1 MTIEEFRAKK
11 QNILNS
17 TSTKTIN
24 TKMSID
30 EFRKKKQQILNGVKE
45 QSQIKENP
53 NNKVSTP
60 QTIQQK
66 MDNLWEEEKQITEH
80 GGSGRSFADTSK
92 ETTNKAKDAIK
103 VNGKEYKFADTYLP
117 NQTMLSD
124 EQVEERLSNASI
136 PDKIKMTAGKIKNT
150 AENLVGSVATG
161 AMQGA
166 EGIVKSVIG
175 SGGNFLEK
183 INRDYIPEIDT
194 KNITKEN
201 QKAMIKQSVYGK
213 PTETSEKIK
222 QVTKELA
229 GTNLVAEAKNKLD
242 KNTNELY
249 GKYNPEVLG
258 VSVENIASEAAR
270 MVTLAPTGLPGFM
283 ASASGGN
290 ISEAINEGEEL
301 DNAVRYGAISGA
313 IEGGTEKMFDTFNIL
328 GGGVIDKFL
337 PKSAIGKFITG
348 SLGEG
353 VEEIV
358 NEAVNPFVK
367 MATYEGEVDNPVS
380 SPEAFD
386 NYVDRIKDAGWQG
399 FVMGMFMQ
407 GAHDISDSEVREQY
421 KAEVSNAVEKVK
433 GLSETQKKQMVD
445 ELVNASET
453 SSVQLSEME
462 NYINNYKNT
471 SEYSKYIP
479 TNQNFANNI
488 TFNNEKTSQLEK
500 LVPTQKSDALQS
512 VQNEP
517 NNTANQITPTEGKTA
532 QNGNMEQITQGD
544 KVMDVLLG
552 KKAENVN
559 NIAKNDVLSYTNN
572 RGDINGGQEINQG
585 RNQGNFAE
593 AENESGYETNSE
605 RNSNINES
613 KIRIAEQARRKL
625 IQPQTNIEK
634 QIFQKAK
641 ELGMNVYLYEKGS
654 DEFDG
659 FSAKDG
665 VYIDKNGQ
673 EREEV
678 LFSHELLHNLRQNN
692 NSIFNSEIK
701 PLIDELG
708 DSAEFINVFDKFN
721 STLQQEIPL
730 EQLAEAKEVM
740 LEEIFADY
748 TAKILANYEIDYNIS
763 NDMYNKLEKSLLKI
777 TQPFNTQADNES
789 AFSMP
794 ENSDISKFSSS
805 EAPRPYMDLNKY
817 ISTNKDSKTNKV
829 SLTDIQNAINDIV
842 TVKTGKFRQ
851 QAYGIYKNQSEI
863 IRLKQQKD
871 IPVALHELTHH
882 LDKKYSLS
890 SSDKISNELK
900 NIAVVGKNATEQTK
914 IKEGI
919 AEFGRYYMTNKEY
932 AKEIAPFY
940 YDAFERALDNDP
952 EMKNKV
958 EAIRQMVSDYL
969 EQSPLNRFLSNI
981 DKGDNEVSLWEDVKN
996 KLIEAKNSFRKN
1008 FVDELDPLKKI
1019 IEEITN
1025 GKEVDINNDT
1035 YKLLRL
1041 NKGVT
1046 GRVRVAL
1053 EYGIVDDNGNKIGK
1067 GLKEIIE
1074 PVAEDIDG
1082 FIAYISA
1089 LRASDLEERGIETGF
1104 NKKDIDEVLKMY
1116 KENKTFENA
1125 SKELYQFQ
1133 NQILEKTLVD
1143 SGIITKEAM
1152 KAYNESNPHYVPFYR
1167 VMDENFKQSK
1177 DSMSKAPKKIKGST
1191 RDIINPLESIIKNT
1205 YSYMQLAEK
1214 NNAYKS
1220 LFDMANKYD
1229 GTGKWFDKVPP
1240 DMVGA
1245 QITAN
1250 DVKDILE
1257 QLNLDKEDVD
1267 YNEIFTTMF
1276 KPSYNQKGNI
1286 ITVMENGK
1294 PAHYEIND
1302 KELYDILA
1310 PANANKKENM
1320 LLTLMNKGSTALR
1333 VGATHSPEFILRNP
1347 IRDTLDAGIYS
1358 KNGFKPFIDTIS
1370 GIFEI
1375 VGRSDLYYKWLESG
1389 GSGSTY
1395 TNAQRKALRNTLQ
1408 ELIPQ
1413 VADTKKNTVDK
1424 ITDILLNTV
1433 KHPLKSYLNVA
1444 GNISNIMEEGTRVGE
1459 FKRALRNTGDLK
1471 ESALESR
1478 SITVDFSR
1486 GGTQAKELN
1495 KHIAFLNAEIQ
1506 GLDKVFSSFHD
1517 RPVATALKGLAYL
1530 TIPSII
1536 IRAFQ
1541 DDDEMDK
1548 VPQWEKDTYWVFFI
1562 GDTPVKIP
1570 KPQGLGQLFATLP
1583 ERAIDFIKTQDKEA
1597 FDGLLQRLITSYMPI
1612 DSTTSLLPTA
1622 WQPLIENATNYSF
1635 FRQQPIVKQSLQN
1648 RSPKY
1653 QYDENTSTIAKTV
1666 GGALN
1671 VSPKKIDNLISGY
1684 GGNLGKDIANIAG
1697 VPIDMVNMLVNG
1709 GKKEKEYST
1718 FNSTLR
1724 KIPLVKGFVAS
1735 DTASK
1740 ELDAFYEEKS
1750 KINTLY
1756 TDTKFKYSGK
1766 ELNGKQKKEL
1776 EDVQAL
1782 NKIYNSAYNDIKELN
1797 EQIDEIEKSNRTNKY
1812 KANSIEKIEEEID
1825 KIAIETEKKAKTL
1838 KESIPAYK

>member
-17 TSTKTIN
+17 TTAQTNNKKI
-24 TKMSID
+24 SID
-30 EFRKKKQQILNGVKE
+30 EFRKKKQQILSGLQE
-45 QSQIKENP
+45 QTQPKEN
-53 NNKVSTP
+53 VSEKLSAP

-66 MDNLWEEEKQITEH
+66 MDNLWEEEKQIPVR
-80 GGSGRSFADTSK
+80 GGMGRSFSDASK
-92 ETTNKAKDAIK
+92 VTEEQTKDVMTIG
-103 VNGKEYKFADTYLP
+103 GKEYKFADTYLP
-117 NQTMLSD
+117 NQTMLTD
-124 EQVEERLSNASI
+124 EEKEEKLNNA
-136 PDKIKMTAGKIKNT
+136 PLTQKIKRNVGKVKNT
-150 AENLVGSVATG
+150 AEHIVGSAATG
-161 AMQGA
+161 ALQGA
-166 EGIVKSVIG
+166 EGIAQTVIG
-175 SGGNFLEK
+175 TGGNFLEK

-194 KNITKEN
+194 KNLTKETQREMVN
-201 QKAMIKQSVYGK
+201 QLVYGK

-222 QVTKELA
+222 NTTEELVSL
-229 GTNLVAEAKNKLD
+229 NLVDEAKEKLD
-242 KNTNELY
+242 KRTNSLY

-258 VSVENIASEAAR
+258 VPVSNIASEAAR

-283 ASASGGN
+283 ASAAGGN

-301 DNAVRYGAISGA
+301 DNAVRYGAVSGA

-380 SPEAFD
+380 SSEAFD

-407 GAHDISDSEVREQY
+407 GAHDISDAEVREQY
-421 KAEVSNAVEKVK
+421 KSEVFNAVEKVK

-453 SSVQLSEME
+453 SSMQLSEME

-500 LVPTQKSDALQS
+500 LVPTQKNDALQS

-517 NNTANQITPTEGKTA
+517 NNTANQITPTEGETA
-532 QNGNMEQITQGD
+532 QNGNMEQTTQGD

-552 KKAENVN
+552 KKPENVN

-572 RGDINGGQEINQG
+572 RGDINGRKEIDQG

-613 KIRIAEQARRKL
+613 KVRIAEQARRKL

-777 TQPFNTQADNES
+777 TQPFNVSADNES
-789 AFSMP
+789 AFSIP

-805 EAPRPYMDLNKY
+805 ETPRPYMDLNKY

-882 LDKKYSLS
+882 LDKKYNLS
-890 SSDKISNELK
+890 SSGKISNELK

-914 IKEGI
+914 VKEGV

-940 YDAFERALDNDP
+940 YDAFETALDSDP
-952 EMKNKV
+952 VMKGKV

-969 EQSPLNRFLSNI
+969 DQSPLNRFLSNI
-981 DKGDNEVSLWEDVKN
+981 DKGDNEVSLWDDVKN
-996 KLIEAKNSFRKN
+996 KLIEAKKSFRKN

-1053 EYGIVDDNGNKIGK
+1053 EYGIVDNNGNKIGK
-1067 GLKEIIE
+1067 GLKEIIK
-1074 PVAEDIDG
+1074 PVADDIDG

-1089 LRASDLEERGIETGF
+1089 LRAKDLNESGIESGF

-1177 DSMSKAPKKIKGST
+1177 DSMSKAPKKIKGSA

-1205 YSYMQLAEK
+1205 YSYMQLSEK

-1220 LFDMANKYD
+1220 LFNLANEFD
-1229 GTGKWFDKVPP
+1229 GTGKWFDKVPT
-1240 DMVGA
+1240 DMVGTK
-1245 QITAN
+1245 ITAN

-1358 KNGFKPFIDTIS
+1358 KNGFVPFVDTIS
-1370 GIFEI
+1370 GIFEM

-1413 VADTKKNTVDK
+1413 VADNKSNVNKVV
-1424 ITDILLNTV
+1424 DILVNAA
-1433 KHPLKSYLNVA
+1433 KHPLKTYLDVA

-1459 FKRALRNTGDLK
+1459 FKKALNKTENLK

-1506 GLDKVFSSFHD
+1506 GLDKMFSSFNE
-1517 RPVATALKGLAYL
+1517 RPVATTLKGLAYL

-1536 IRAFQ
+1536 IRALQ

-1597 FDGLLQRLITSYMPI
+1597 FDGLLQRLMTSYMPI
-1612 DSTTSLLPTA
+1612 DSSTSLLPTA

-1697 VPIDMVNMLVNG
+1697 LPIDIANMLVNG
-1709 GKKEKEYST
+1709 GKKDKEYST

-1724 KIPLVKGFVAS
+1724 KIPLIKGFVAS

-1740 ELDAFYEEKS
+1740 ELDNFYEEKS

-1766 ELNGKQKKEL
+1766 ELNNKQKKEL

-1782 NKIYNSAYNDIKELN
+1782 NKIYNSAYNGIKELN
-1797 EQIDEIEKSNRTNKY
+1797 EQIDEIEKSNKTNKY
-1812 KANSIEKIEEEID
+1812 KENKIEKLEEEID
-1825 KIAIETEKKAKTL
+1825 KIAKETDKKSTAL
-1838 KESIPAYK
+1838 KELIPGYK